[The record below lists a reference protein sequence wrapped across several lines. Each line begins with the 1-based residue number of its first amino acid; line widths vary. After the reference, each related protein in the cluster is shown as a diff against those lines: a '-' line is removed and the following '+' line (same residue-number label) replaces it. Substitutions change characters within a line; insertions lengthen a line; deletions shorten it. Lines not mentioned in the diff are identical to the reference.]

1 MEALSYS
8 FNGAD
13 GKVPA
18 NTVAPVPQE
27 FHEAAA
33 VRALLA
39 SDSDARPALLK
50 FVLDC
55 LHKVTSQ
62 MGWQQKQRDTMTSL
76 IEQIEEMR
84 SRMNALA
91 AGEQGLVTALGEAL
105 ARADQKLLQDVRSVA
120 ADHEVRRGAI
130 LNELQSLAARMG
142 ALPRPPQ
149 QPYAA
154 LTDAPQRAV
163 RLGGADGAPP
173 RPQEPYDALTVAP
186 LDLPPFEIPQLARGG
201 ADWRQAAANVEDA
214 VNYHLKDRAAAN

>member
-18 NTVAPVPQE
+18 STVIPVPEE
-27 FHEAAA
+27 FDEAAA

-39 SDSDARPALLK
+39 SDTDARPALLK

-62 MGWQQKQRDTMTSL
+62 IGWQQKQRDAMTSL

-84 SRMNALA
+84 SRMNALS

-120 ADHEVRRGAI
+120 ADHEARRGAI
-130 LNELQSLAARMG
+130 LSELQSLAARMG

-149 QPYAA
+149 EPYAA
-154 LTDAPQRAV
+154 LMETPV
-163 RLGGADGAPP
+163 NVPP
-173 RPQEPYDALTVAP
+173 REIAP
-186 LDLPPFEIPQLARGG
+186 LARGG
-201 ADWRQAAANVEDA
+201 GDWRQAAAQIEEV
-214 VNYHLKDRAAAN
+214 VSYHLKDRAAAN

>member
-8 FNGAD
+8 FTGAD

-18 NTVAPVPQE
+18 NTVVPVPE
-27 FHEAAA
+27 DFEEAAA

-39 SDSDARPALLK
+39 SDTDARPALIK

-62 MGWQQKQRDTMTSL
+62 MGWQQKQRDAMTSL

-120 ADHEVRRGAI
+120 ADHEARRGAI
-130 LNELQSLAARMG
+130 LSELQSLAARMG

-149 QPYAA
+149 EPYAA
-154 LTDAPQRAV
+154 LMETPV
-163 RLGGADGAPP
+163 NVPP
-173 RPQEPYDALTVAP
+173 REIAP
-186 LDLPPFEIPQLARGG
+186 LARGG
-201 ADWRQAAANVEDA
+201 GDWRQAAAQIEEV
-214 VNYHLKDRAAAN
+214 VSYHLKDRATAN

>member
-18 NTVAPVPQE
+18 STVIPVPE
-27 FHEAAA
+27 DFDEAAA

-39 SDSDARPALLK
+39 SDTDARPALLK

-62 MGWQQKQRDTMTSL
+62 IGWQQKQRDAMTSL

-120 ADHEVRRGAI
+120 ADHEARRGAI
-130 LNELQSLAARMG
+130 LSELQSLAARMG

-149 QPYAA
+149 EPYAA
-154 LTDAPQRAV
+154 LMETPV
-163 RLGGADGAPP
+163 NVPP
-173 RPQEPYDALTVAP
+173 REIAP
-186 LDLPPFEIPQLARGG
+186 LARGG
-201 ADWRQAAANVEDA
+201 GDWRQAAAQIEEV
-214 VNYHLKDRAAAN
+214 VSHHLKDRAAAN

>member
-8 FNGAD
+8 FTGAD

-18 NTVAPVPQE
+18 NTVVPVPE
-27 FHEAAA
+27 DFEEAAA

-39 SDSDARPALLK
+39 SDTDARPALIK

-62 MGWQQKQRDTMTSL
+62 MGWQQKQRDAMTSL

-120 ADHEVRRGAI
+120 ADHEARRGAI
-130 LNELQSLAARMG
+130 LSELQSLAARMG

-149 QPYAA
+149 EPYAA
-154 LTDAPQRAV
+154 LMETPV
-163 RLGGADGAPP
+163 NVPP
-173 RPQEPYDALTVAP
+173 REIAP
-186 LDLPPFEIPQLARGG
+186 LARGG
-201 ADWRQAAANVEDA
+201 GDWRQAAAQIEEV
-214 VNYHLKDRAAAN
+214 VSYHLKDRAAAN

>member
-27 FHEAAA
+27 FDEAAA

-120 ADHEVRRGAI
+120 ADHEARRGAI
-130 LNELQSLAARMG
+130 LSELQSLAARMG

-149 QPYAA
+149 EPYAA
-154 LTDAPQRAV
+154 LMETPV
-163 RLGGADGAPP
+163 NLPP
-173 RPQEPYDALTVAP
+173 REIAP
-186 LDLPPFEIPQLARGG
+186 LARGAG
-201 ADWRQAAANVEDA
+201 DWRQAAANIEEV
-214 VNYHLKDRAAAN
+214 VSYHLKDRAAAN

>member
-18 NTVAPVPQE
+18 STVIPVPE
-27 FHEAAA
+27 DFDEAAA

-39 SDSDARPALLK
+39 SDTDARPALLK

-62 MGWQQKQRDTMTSL
+62 IGWQQKQRDAMTSL

-84 SRMNALA
+84 SRMNALS

-120 ADHEVRRGAI
+120 VDHEARRGAI
-130 LNELQSLAARMG
+130 LSELQSLAARMG

-149 QPYAA
+149 EPYAA
-154 LTDAPQRAV
+154 LMETPV
-163 RLGGADGAPP
+163 N
-173 RPQEPYDALTVAP
+173 
-186 LDLPPFEIPQLARGG
+186 LPSREITPLARGG
-201 ADWRQAAANVEDA
+201 ADWRQAAAQIEEV
-214 VNYHLKDRAAAN
+214 VSYHLKDRAAAN

>member
-18 NTVAPVPQE
+18 STVIPVPEE
-27 FHEAAA
+27 FDEAAA

-39 SDSDARPALLK
+39 SDTDARPALIK

-62 MGWQQKQRDTMTSL
+62 MGWQQKQRDAMTSL

-120 ADHEVRRGAI
+120 ADHEARRGAI
-130 LNELQSLAARMG
+130 LSELQSLAARMG

-149 QPYAA
+149 EPYAA
-154 LTDAPQRAV
+154 LTETPV
-163 RLGGADGAPP
+163 NVPP
-173 RPQEPYDALTVAP
+173 REIAP
-186 LDLPPFEIPQLARGG
+186 LARGG
-201 ADWRQAAANVEDA
+201 GDWRQAAAQIEEV
-214 VNYHLKDRAAAN
+214 VSYHLKDRATAN

>member
-1 MEALSYS
+1 MEALNYS

-18 NTVAPVPQE
+18 NTVVPVPE
-27 FHEAAA
+27 DFDEAAA

-55 LHKVTSQ
+55 LHKVTRQ
-62 MGWQQKQRDTMTSL
+62 MGWQQKQRDAMTSL

-120 ADHEVRRGAI
+120 ADHEARRGAI
-130 LNELQSLAARMG
+130 LSELQSLAARMG

-149 QPYAA
+149 EPYAA
-154 LTDAPQRAV
+154 LTETPVNMPAREIAP
-163 RLGGADGAPP
+163 
-173 RPQEPYDALTVAP
+173 
-186 LDLPPFEIPQLARGG
+186 LARGAG
-201 ADWRQAAANVEDA
+201 DWRQAAANIEEV
-214 VNYHLKDRAAAN
+214 VSYHLKDRAAAN